1 MTHGPPA
8 SRKRQQQ
15 QLNSDIEQNIH
26 DVTRELEEEGLP
38 TPPDGGWGWMVVLA
52 SFSIH
57 IITDGLT
64 YSFGIFYSEFLT
76 YFNEGKGYTAWIA
89 SILVGVTLCSGP
101 ISSSLVNRY
110 GCRAV
115 TIAGALLASAS
126 LAVSMFATSVLMLF
140 ITIGVGTGL
149 GLGLIYLPAIVS
161 VTMYFERLRSLATGI
176 AVCGSGLGT
185 SIFAPL
191 TETLIKRFEWQGA
204 LLAIAGI
211 VLICVIFG
219 WMFRPLKPSTPADRR
234 GRLESAVSATAI
246 VTDPAT
252 VPLQQ
257 QQQQQQ
263 QQPQHSTERSA
274 TGFKTIQGTSETSG
288 GGNLARSNS
297 HGILA
302 GNSPRIDQNGHSVSG
317 HNLDK
322 RTLAD
327 DEKHFG
333 RSQPLLAV
341 PGDDHQLQQQQGQ
354 QGQSDQQHGSVGTL
368 KHAES
373 GTMYR
378 KDALYTGSVHNIA
391 SRHPSQVNLATYEK
405 GSYGSV
411 QGDGCS
417 NGRLVP
423 GRTVGSGRSSV
434 VGGRAASPTN
444 QEERCLGCIPCSRE
458 TCDTF
463 REMMNFSILK
473 DPVFIVFTVSNFL
486 TSVGFNVPYVYLTE
500 QALATGIDTKQA
512 SYLLGI
518 IGIANTLGRIVLGY
532 LSDKTWVN
540 RLAVY
545 NISLSV
551 CGVATALSVLC
562 YNFETLAVYSG
573 IFGFTIGAYVGLT
586 SVILVDLLG
595 LEKLTNAFGLLLL
608 FQGIASLIGPPIA
621 GWLYDYTL
629 SYGPGFVMAGTA
641 IGVSGLMLFG
651 IPALQRYLVRRRTL
665 TDQATIGIPLH

>member
-15 QLNSDIEQNIH
+15 QIDSDIEQSTAEVDN
-26 DVTRELEEEGLP
+26 GLP

-126 LAVSMFATSVLMLF
+126 LAVSMYATSVFMLF

-191 TETLIKRFEWQGA
+191 TEVLIQKFQWQGA

-211 VLICVIFG
+211 VLICVFFG
-219 WMFRPLKPSTPADRR
+219 LMFRPLVHEP
-234 GRLESAVSATAI
+234 VATKE
-246 VTDPAT
+246 
-252 VPLQQ
+252 LQEL
-257 QQQQQQ
+257 
-263 QQPQHSTERSA
+263 PQHSSTDQNNSMKSIAVNANE
-274 TGFKTIQGTSETSG
+274 
-288 GGNLARSNS
+288 GNLKRSNS
-297 HGILA
+297 HG
-302 GNSPRIDQNGHSVSG
+302 NVEVPKIDLNANGHSASG

-322 RTLAD
+322 HSRTIPSEEAKRL
-327 DEKHFG
+327 G
-333 RSQPLLAV
+333 LSQPLLTA
-341 PGDDHQLQQQQGQ
+341 PEQQ
-354 QGQSDQQHGSVGTL
+354 VVL
-368 KHAES
+368 KRTES

-391 SRHPSQVNLATYEK
+391 SRHASQANLSVYEK

-411 QGDGCS
+411 QG
-417 NGRLVP
+417 NGLHRP
-423 GRTVGSGRSSV
+423 VGDPD
-434 VGGRAASPTN
+434 APE
-444 QEERCLGCIPCSRE
+444 QCCGCIPCSRE

-463 REMMNFSILK
+463 REMMNFSIMK
-473 DPVFIVFTVSNFL
+473 DPIFIIFTVSNFL
-486 TSVGFNVPYVYLTE
+486 TSVGFNVPYVYLAA
-500 QALATGIDTKQA
+500 QAQVLGIGSQDA

-518 IGIANTLGRIVLGY
+518 IGIANTVGRIVLGY

-540 RLAVY
+540 RLFVY
-545 NISLSV
+545 NCSLAV
-551 CGVATALSVLC
+551 CGIATALSVFCLDF
-562 YNFETLAVYSG
+562 YWLAVYSAVY
-573 IFGFTIGAYVGLT
+573 GFTIGAYVGLT

-608 FQGIASLIGPPIA
+608 FQGIASFVGPPIA

-629 SYGPGFVMAGTA
+629 SYGPGFIMAGTTIA
-641 IGVSGLMLFG
+641 ISGAMLFA
-651 IPALQRYLVRRRTL
+651 IPSLQRYIARRQTA
-665 TDQATIGIPLH
+665 ATIAGIPLE

>member
-15 QLNSDIEQNIH
+15 QIDSDIEQSGTE
-26 DVTRELEEEGLP
+26 VAQGLP

-64 YSFGIFYSEFLT
+64 YSFGIFYNEFLT

-126 LAVSMFATSVLMLF
+126 LAVSMYATSVFMLF
-140 ITIGVGTGL
+140 ITIGFGTGL

-191 TETLIKRFEWQGA
+191 IETLIQRFQWQGA

-211 VLICVIFG
+211 VLICVLFG
-219 WMFRPLKPSTPADRR
+219 LMFKPLVAQPTTDA
-234 GRLESAVSATAI
+234 AAITAG
-246 VTDPAT
+246 TE
-252 VPLQQ
+252 LQER
-257 QQQQQQ
+257 
-263 QQPQHSTERSA
+263 PQHSTTDR
-274 TGFKTIQGTSETSG
+274 GETVKLMPIG
-288 GGNLARSNS
+288 NANDGNLKRANS
-297 HGILA
+297 HGHLEA
-302 GNSPRIDQNGHSVSG
+302 PKIDLNANGHSVSG

-322 RTLAD
+322 GVAARAGPPGAD
-327 DEKHFG
+327 EAKRLG
-333 RSQPLLAV
+333 LSQPLLV
-341 PGDDHQLQQQQGQ
+341 TPDQQQ
-354 QGQSDQQHGSVGTL
+354 VAL
-368 KHAES
+368 KRAES

-378 KDALYTGSVHNIA
+378 KDALYTGSTHNIS
-391 SRHPSQVNLATYEK
+391 SRHASQANLSLYEK

-411 QGDGCS
+411 QG
-417 NGRLVP
+417 NGLH
-423 GRTVGSGRSSV
+423 RT
-434 VGGRAASPTN
+434 AATVADEPDE
-444 QEERCLGCIPCSRE
+444 QERCLGCIPCSRE

-473 DPVFIVFTVSNFL
+473 DPIFIIFTVSNFL
-486 TSVGFNVPYVYLTE
+486 TSVGFNVPYVYLAA
-500 QALATGIDTKQA
+500 QAQVLGIGTQQA
-512 SYLLGI
+512 SYLLGV
-518 IGIANTLGRIVLGY
+518 IGIANLVGRIVLGY
-532 LSDKTWVN
+532 LSDKAWVN
-540 RLAVY
+540 RLYVY
-545 NISLSV
+545 NCSLAL
-551 CGVATALSVLC
+551 CGIATAASVLC
-562 YNFETLAVYSG
+562 LDFHSLAVYSA

-608 FQGIASLIGPPIA
+608 FQGIASFVGPPIA

-629 SYGPGFVMAGTA
+629 SYGPGFIMAGTTIA
-641 IGVSGLMLFG
+641 ISGAMLFA
-651 IPALQRYLVRRRTL
+651 IPSLQRYLARRRNVGTVG
-665 TDQATIGIPLH
+665 AGIPLE

>member
-15 QLNSDIEQNIH
+15 QIDSDIEQS
-26 DVTRELEEEGLP
+26 VTEVDNGLP

-126 LAVSMFATSVLMLF
+126 LAVSMYATSVFMLF

-191 TETLIKRFEWQGA
+191 TEALIKKFQWQGA

-211 VLICVIFG
+211 VLICVLFG
-219 WMFRPLKPSTPADRR
+219 LMFRPLVHEPSA
-234 GRLESAVSATAI
+234 EKE
-246 VTDPAT
+246 
-252 VPLQQ
+252 LQELT
-257 QQQQQQ
+257 
-263 QQPQHSTERSA
+263 QHSSA
-274 TGFKTIQGTSETSG
+274 EQSNSLKPPPANASESS
-288 GGNLARSNS
+288 LKRSNS
-297 HGILA
+297 HGNMEA
-302 GNSPRIDQNGHSVSG
+302 PKIDLNANGHSVSG

-322 RTLAD
+322 PSRATPPEDAKRL
-327 DEKHFG
+327 G
-333 RSQPLLAV
+333 LSQPLLTT
-341 PGDDHQLQQQQGQ
+341 PESQQQI
-354 QGQSDQQHGSVGTL
+354 VL
-368 KHAES
+368 KRTES

-391 SRHPSQVNLATYEK
+391 SRHASQANLSVYEK

-411 QGDGCS
+411 QG
-417 NGRLVP
+417 NGLHRPVAEP
-423 GRTVGSGRSSV
+423 D
-434 VGGRAASPTN
+434 AP
-444 QEERCLGCIPCSRE
+444 EHCCGCIPCSRE

-463 REMMNFSILK
+463 REMMNFSIMK
-473 DPVFIVFTVSNFL
+473 DPIFIIFTVSNFL
-486 TSVGFNVPYVYLTE
+486 TSVGFNVPYVYLAA
-500 QALATGIDTKQA
+500 QAQVLGIGSQDA

-518 IGIANTLGRIVLGY
+518 IGIANTVGRIVLGY
-532 LSDKTWVN
+532 LSDKPWVN
-540 RLAVY
+540 RLFVY
-545 NISLSV
+545 NCSLAI
-551 CGVATALSVLC
+551 CGIATALSVFCLDF
-562 YNFETLAVYSG
+562 YWLAVYSAVY
-573 IFGFTIGAYVGLT
+573 GFTIGAYVGLT

-608 FQGIASLIGPPIA
+608 FQGIASFVGPPIA

-629 SYGPGFVMAGTA
+629 SYGPGFIMAGTTIA
-641 IGVSGLMLFG
+641 ISGAMLFA
-651 IPALQRYLVRRRTL
+651 IPSLQRYLARRQTN
-665 TDQATIGIPLH
+665 DATMGAPIE